1 MKVDEFLKKIDIENY
16 EISINSIKMGNP
28 AELLEKLYPIK
39 RDDTLTSKEKIERVQ
54 KIINEYME

>member
-1 MKVDEFLKKIDIENY
+1 MRVDDFLKKIEIGNY

-28 AELLEKLYPIK
+28 AELLEKLHPIK
-39 RDDTLTSKEKIERVQ
+39 EDDTLTNQEKIERVR